1 MDRQFD
7 VLYGYLAL
15 AKRPG
20 KSGPALEDRTRFLV
34 RQLAADR
41 SGCRWCIEH
50 ARHDWR
56 VQGLPVDLLRELG
69 RHETSDAFTDR
80 ERAALALVDSVA
92 CARAGAGATGEA
104 LTQLRG
110 LYSEHA
116 VAELIACMAEHHLIA
131 DDHP

>member
-20 KSGPALEDRTRFLV
+20 NSGGVVDERTRLLV
-34 RQLAADR
+34 RQLAAER
-41 SGCRWCIEH
+41 SGCRWCIER

-56 VQGLPVDLLRELG
+56 AGGLPVDLLRDLG
-69 RHETSDAFTDR
+69 RHASCAGFSER

-92 CARAGAGATGEA
+92 CPVAAAAEAGETLARVRRHFSEA
-104 LTQLRG
+104 
-110 LYSEHA
+110 A
-116 VAELIACMAEHHLIA
+116 VADLIACMAEHHLIA
-131 DDHP
+131 DDRS

>member
-20 KSGPALEDRTRFLV
+20 KSGAALEDRTRFLV

-56 VQGLPVDLLRELG
+56 AQGLPVDLLPELG
-69 RHETSDAFTDR
+69 RHELSDAFTEP
-80 ERAALALVDSVA
+80 ERAALALVDAVA
-92 CARAGAGATGEA
+92 CARVGAGAAGDA
-104 LTQLRG
+104 LARVRR
-110 LYSEHA
+110 LYSERA
-116 VAELIACMAEHHLIA
+116 VAELIACMADHHLIA